1 MSNMWKILAV
11 LLTFA
16 ASSPAAAQTAGA
28 AVEPPQPQ
36 GGFVDL
42 GVGDADY
49 ALGAPDARV
58 VIVEYASLTCPHCA
72 DFHADVLPE
81 IRRNFVD
88 TGKVLYVYRDFPLDR
103 AALAGAMIARCS
115 GRDRFFGFI
124 DAMYASQRQWSSAPD
139 PIAALRTLARQGGM
153 SDREFGDCLNDQ
165 AVADG
170 VLQGRLDA
178 SGKFGVSGTPTVFVN
193 GFRYASGLSA
203 AQYGAILESL
213 LAKP

>member
-1 MSNMWKILAV
+1 MWKIVAV
-11 LLTFA
+11 LLVFA
-16 ASSPAAAQTAGA
+16 APSPTAAQTVGA
-28 AVEPPQPQ
+28 AVAPSPA

-49 ALGAPDARV
+49 ALGDPEARV

-72 DFHADVLPE
+72 DFHAEVLPAL
-81 IRRNFVD
+81 RRDFVD
-88 TGKVLYVYRDFPLDR
+88 TGRVRYVYRDFPLDR
-103 AALAGAMIARCS
+103 AALAGAMVARCS

-139 PIAALRTLARQGGM
+139 PISALRTLARQGGM
-153 SDREFGDCLNDQ
+153 SDREFGDCLRDR

-178 SGKFGVSGTPTVFVN
+178 SERFGVSGTPTVFVN
-193 GFRYASGLSA
+193 GFRYASGLSE
-203 AQYGAILESL
+203 AQYRAILESL